1 MPSQPPYRLYHSFRL
16 LLLSCLFCGFVNL
29 SSYAQQATLERLWSG
44 LKSASGVTDIAVKG
58 DAGYVAS
65 SRGLEV
71 YDLRSSPRLRLSSTH
86 ELIPQNDIRL
96 RVADDTLLLAW
107 NADTGLSF
115 YSISEPLQPR
125 FLKHLAL
132 PDVYDVD
139 VAGEQ
144 LFAAWREPR
153 FPVVLQY
160 DWVEAEASSEG
171 RIVLQSMNGFQKVM
185 VSGGHVYALGF
196 GFDNDELHIGRLK
209 EGGYAERFGVISPSY
224 LFIADVAVQ
233 DSVVLLLR
241 EWDYR
246 DAAQHVDILRWDETG
261 ALRLAKWKY
270 QLESSYVMNSMLVS
284 DSLLLFYGER
294 NLLPGQVKR
303 TLLSGRIVGD
313 TAVVFLDTLPSGLV
327 RDQVGTYPLTLRI
340 FPIGLE
346 ERMYAVSGERLLWRD
361 RVGIYS
367 GQMES
372 GGELRRGAD
381 ALLGELS
388 YDVSGMDRDRVF
400 TVASDRLYGIDFT
413 DPQNPAFLS
422 STPMRAEGV
431 AMVNRERLI
440 AFDSVVRLF
449 DVSNPA
455 SPFILDSLNLGEG
468 RIAWR
473 AEVSD
478 SVIVLCCLEEGTVVL
493 VLRGDKL
500 YQACE
505 ISAKS
510 SDGLW
515 TEMGLFL
522 TTLDTT
528 EGEWQE
534 FPVVDS
540 EAEWCSPERLKVWG
554 ITGQALTKTQDTI
567 VLATGR
573 TVRFMDM
580 SSSIFPPTPI
590 YSDAVKEINITQFY
604 YHQGLL
610 FVQSDHNDKGM
621 YTWKGA
627 GNALERIGKWDGVGG
642 GNGRFYIDDS
652 LTMFSSESIHGL
664 ELFQFNIKTL
674 SVSDNSFGV
683 GVNVSIKIIPN
694 IIQDQTVIQ
703 LRILSPTFIHS
714 VVYDALG
721 TVHARVIDGY
731 YEPGDYILD
740 FDGSAFQ
747 AGMYWLVIESQ
758 QGERVAEQ
766 FRVIR

>member
-16 LLLSCLFCGFVNL
+16 VLLSCLFCGFANL
-29 SSYAQQATLERLWSG
+29 PSSYAQQVTLERLWSG

-86 ELIPQNDIRL
+86 ELIPQNDLRL

-132 PDVYDVD
+132 LDVYDVD

-171 RIVLQSMNGFQKVM
+171 RIVLHSMNGFQKVM

-209 EGGYAERFGVISPSY
+209 EGGYAERFGFISPSY
-224 LFIADVAVQ
+224 LFIVDVAVQ

-241 EWDYR
+241 EWDDR

-554 ITGQALTKTQDTI
+554 ITGQALTQNEDT
-567 VLATGR
+567 VYLGTGR
-573 TVRFMDM
+573 RIEVYNILSLTSKPELLHTTTDVRLGGV
-580 SSSIFPPTPI
+580 TGL
-590 YSDAVKEINITQFY
+590 E
-604 YHQGLL
+604 YHNGLL
-610 FVQSDHNDKGM
+610 FVEGIDFAMFMFRFDKDLDLKRLG
-621 YTWKGA
+621 WWELDWQG
-627 GNALERIGKWDGVGG
+627 DQ
-642 GNGRFYIDDS
+642 RFYVTDS
-652 LTMFSSESIHGL
+652 LLICAEGHHGL
-664 ELFQFNIKTL
+664 QSFGFHISTL
-674 SVSDNSFGV
+674 SVLESQDVDMETSLELWPNVVVEQATMQLQLPSAQSISLSLYNSSGRV
-683 GVNVSIKIIPN
+683 EHK
-694 IIQDQTVIQ
+694 
-703 LRILSPTFIHS
+703 
-714 VVYDALG
+714 VV
-721 TVHARVIDGY
+721 
-731 YEPGDYILD
+731 
-740 FDGSAFQ
+740 
-747 AGMYWLVIESQ
+747 AGEFEAGEHLIEIETTGLPAGIYWLVLKNHSGEQTLQ
-758 QGERVAEQ
+758 QFQ
-766 FRVIR
+766 VIR